1 MKTKRCAV
9 KYNDTQQAINSDV
22 GIKKCLKGTKET

>member
-1 MKTKRCAV
+1 MKTKSYAV

-22 GIKKCLKGTKET
+22 GIKKCLKGSNET